1 MCSAWDAFGCG
12 KMIFPCAARH
22 VSHLTSL
29 DITWPCSKHGR
40 VVAHAPKLSKCCE
53 CHPPDEI
60 QIQIISDPK
69 MLGFALTRVMVK
81 APWPTSWLTF
91 LKLYVY
97 DVYMDC
103 SIWSIQYLCPNFQLF
118 LNGNASR
125 TITQGWPGDSLM
137 VAVWSNF
144 AWVATHLKKLSMAG
158 GTDSGDAWDLH
169 NLTVIKL

>member
-103 SIWSIQYLCPNFQLF
+103 SIWSLQYLCPDFQIVSEWQCIQDNYTRLTRR
-118 LNGNASR
+118 LL
-125 TITQGWPGDSLM
+125 D
-137 VAVWSNF
+137 
-144 AWVATHLKKLSMAG
+144 G
-158 GTDSGDAWDLH
+158 GCM
-169 NLTVIKL
+169 IKLCLGGHPPQKTVDGWRHRL